1 MSSNGDG
8 CDNYR
13 DIWSRC
19 PPSTT
24 EPRPPRSRAL
34 MQAVAAE
41 ATVVE
46 GERLLDWKRIEQSA
60 ALSIADNQAERA
72 KAKIVGPSILA
83 PTTYVQALKS
93 GDVIYCA
100 LRCGFQPSPARS

>member
-1 MSSNGDG
+1 LAGRHLSTSVVHRIESRSRWGLWRSLVNYQVGVVYDEHSSNGDG

-41 ATVVE
+41 AAVVE

-60 ALSIADNQAERA
+60 ALFIADNQA
-72 KAKIVGPSILA
+72 
-83 PTTYVQALKS
+83 
-93 GDVIYCA
+93 
-100 LRCGFQPSPARS
+100 